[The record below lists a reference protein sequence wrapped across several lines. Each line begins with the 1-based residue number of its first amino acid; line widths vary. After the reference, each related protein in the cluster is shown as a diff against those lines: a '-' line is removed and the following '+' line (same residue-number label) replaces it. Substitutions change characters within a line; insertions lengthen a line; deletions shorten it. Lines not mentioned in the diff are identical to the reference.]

1 MDKQQIQY
9 IFDRYISIFL
19 YGSRNISAL
28 MSDQLMEELSLE
40 QFSLVRILYQN
51 RSMRA
56 SELAEQLLVHKS
68 AITAKVEKLVKKG
81 LVERV
86 RDEDDRRNVYLHLS
100 PTGKEL
106 YESLAM
112 KIDEFMEDILKEIPK
127 DEMES
132 FLNVY
137 EKIADYIENYEGD
150 RK

>member
-68 AITAKVEKLVKKG
+68 EIGRASCR
-81 LVERV
+81 ERAESAGGAVALKRVGEQENV
-86 RDEDDRRNVYLHLS
+86 RGAR
-100 PTGKEL
+100 
-106 YESLAM
+106 A
-112 KIDEFMEDILKEIPK
+112 
-127 DEMES
+127 
-132 FLNVY
+132 
-137 EKIADYIENYEGD
+137 A
-150 RK
+150 

>member
-106 YESLAM
+106 YESLAT